1 MPYKNTEV
9 NTINAAQG
17 GKVGCNTDEYTT
29 AFLYSDWCVFCG
41 IVWENSTIIKL
52 EV

>member
-29 AFLYSDWCVFCG
+29 AFCILIGVFSVALYGKIPLLS
-41 IVWENSTIIKL
+41 N
-52 EV
+52 